1 VSKKIVYISGCLGF
15 IGAYVTQACLDKGWH
30 VFGIDKCT
38 YASNISNLDRFKL
51 YKNFRFDK
59 KDICDLDRMFE
70 CDYFI
75 NTAAETHVGN
85 SIARNDEFLSTNIL
99 GVSNILNLIRRSNI
113 DTNNLPTFFHFST
126 DEVYGDIGIGSHSED
141 HLLMPSNPYSATKA
155 SADML
160 ILAWARTYNIPYVIL
175 RPTNNYGLDQYVEKL
190 IPKCCKYLQLGKKLQ
205 LHNNGLS
212 QRTWLHAKDTAN
224 AVIKIIESESKNEIF
239 NVSSQFEL
247 PNIEVCNK
255 IVDIYFPNTKNKD
268 HFYDFSY
275 QRPGQDLR
283 YSLDDSKLRS
293 LGWKEEAVFD
303 DEIAEIA
310 KYYKGKFI
318 W

>member
-1 VSKKIVYISGCLGF
+1 MSKKIVYISGCLGF